1 MPHRFT
7 TISPPAHCASA
18 ILKLAFN
25 GKLASKIIPT
35 YFVIARNLLLLKI
48 IVDPN
53 PNGSNDFQ
61 RFTPNWGGVNK
72 SLKICFAEFS
82 GNQYFIQKHLKRR

>member
-7 TISPPAHCASA
+7 TINQPAHGDLATL
-18 ILKLAFN
+18 ILAFN
-25 GKLASKIIPT
+25 GKLASNIISI
-35 YFVIARNLLLLKI
+35 YSVITRKLLLLKI

-61 RFTPNWGGVNK
+61 RFTPGVYPENSGGWGK
-72 SLKICFAEFS
+72 
-82 GNQYFIQKHLKRR
+82 